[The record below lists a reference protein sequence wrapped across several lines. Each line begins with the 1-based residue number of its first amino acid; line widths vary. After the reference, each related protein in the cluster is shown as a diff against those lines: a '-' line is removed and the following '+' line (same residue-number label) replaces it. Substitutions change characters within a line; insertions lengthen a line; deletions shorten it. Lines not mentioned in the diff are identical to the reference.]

1 MSCLMEALQD
11 KRIRLQP
18 ECKKRLQ
25 DRIDMWS
32 YAAKVHAPSRETP
45 VTHVRT
51 FEEGGGLQVLSIKF
65 SITRIALHDLASLN
79 LSQDLP
85 RVGVL
90 FSRALTGG
98 DFVCL
103 ALLSSHYL
111 LQSKLG
117 LQHRLLC

>member
-1 MSCLMEALQD
+1 MEALQD

-45 VTHVRT
+45 VTHVNT
-51 FEEGGGLQVLSIKF
+51 FEEGGGLQAPLQVLSIKF
-65 SITRIALHDLASLN
+65 SITRIALLDLASLN

-103 ALLSSHYL
+103 ALLSSTFPFPE
-111 LQSKLG
+111 
-117 LQHRLLC
+117 

>member
-45 VTHVRT
+45 VTHVR
-51 FEEGGGLQVLSIKF
+51 GLQVLSIKF

-90 FSRALTGG
+90 FSRAPTGG